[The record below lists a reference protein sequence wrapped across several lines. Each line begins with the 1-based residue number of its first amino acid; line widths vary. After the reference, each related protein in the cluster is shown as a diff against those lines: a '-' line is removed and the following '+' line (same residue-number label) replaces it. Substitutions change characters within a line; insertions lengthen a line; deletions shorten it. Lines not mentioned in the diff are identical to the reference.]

1 MDPRHPNI
9 AFAANTGALIA
20 FVSLLFSAFLPI
32 GTPRGWS
39 SAETI
44 LAILILVFSALS
56 WWAKL
61 EHDTPV
67 VHEHGTSAAQ
77 YEAMEDL
84 PTMVSSMN
92 SGRNVNSNTAAV
104 IESIVG
110 RQTSQEASIVSSA
123 IGTLSSGEIGKSSAQ
138 AVSQNT
144 VNHAVVNTENFDSRG
159 FQTSGATNVPLP
171 VPTHVE
177 QPTLPAMLDLPEM
190 PDLDDLIQGEKD
202 TTPAVDLPKLPD
214 F

>member
-20 FVSLLFSAFLPI
+20 FISLLFSAFLPV
-32 GTPRGWS
+32 GTPIGWAL
-39 SAETI
+39 AETI
-44 LAILILVFSALS
+44 LAILIPIFVAVS

-67 VHEHGTSAAQ
+67 VHEHGTSTAQ

-92 SGRNVNSNTAAV
+92 LGGSVNSNTAAV

-110 RQTSQEASIVSSA
+110 TQTSQDASVVSSA
-123 IGTLSSGEIGKSSAQ
+123 IGTLSSGEIGQSSAQ
-138 AVSQNT
+138 AASQNT
-144 VNHAVVNTENFDSRG
+144 VQHAVVNTEKFNARG
-159 FQTSGATNVPLP
+159 FQTSGTTSVPLP
-171 VPTHVE
+171 KVDLVE
-177 QPTLPAMLDLPEM
+177 EPTLPVMLDLPEM
-190 PDLDDLIQGEKD
+190 PDLDDLLQDEKD
-202 TTPAVDLPKLPD
+202 EPPALELPYLPD

>member
-20 FVSLLFSAFLPI
+20 FISLLFSAFLPI
-32 GTPRGWS
+32 GTPRGWAL
-39 SAETI
+39 AETI
-44 LAILILVFSALS
+44 LAILVPIFVAVS

-67 VHEHGTSAAQ
+67 VHAHGTSTAQ

-92 SGRNVNSNTAAV
+92 SGGSVNSNTAAV
-104 IESIVG
+104 IESIIG
-110 RQTSQEASIVSSA
+110 TQTSQDASVVSGA
-123 IGTLSSGEIGKSSAQ
+123 IGTLSRGEIGQSSAQ
-138 AVSQNT
+138 AASQHT
-144 VNHAVVNTENFDSRG
+144 VQHAVVNTENFDSRG
-159 FQTSGATNVPLP
+159 FQTSGTANVPLP
-171 VPTHVE
+171 KMDLAEEPA
-177 QPTLPAMLDLPEM
+177 LPSMLDLPEM
-190 PDLDDLIQGEKD
+190 PDLDDLLQDEKEEA
-202 TTPAVDLPKLPD
+202 PAMNLPELPD

>member
-20 FVSLLFSAFLPI
+20 FISLLFSAFLPI
-32 GTPRGWS
+32 GTPRGWAL
-39 SAETI
+39 AETI
-44 LAILILVFSALS
+44 LAILVPIFAAVS

-67 VHEHGTSAAQ
+67 VHAHGTSTAQ

-84 PTMVSSMN
+84 PTMVSSFN
-92 SGRNVNSNTAAV
+92 SGGSVNSNTAAV

-110 RQTSQEASIVSSA
+110 RQSSQDGSVVSNA
-123 IGTLSSGEIGKSSAQ
+123 IGTLSSGEIGQSSAQ
-138 AVSQNT
+138 AASQNT
-144 VNHAVVNTENFDSRG
+144 VQHAVVNTGKFDSRG
-159 FQTSGATNVPLP
+159 FQTSGTENVPLP
-171 VPTHVE
+171 KLDLVEEPVLPT
-177 QPTLPAMLDLPEM
+177 MLDLPEM
-190 PDLDDLIQGEKD
+190 PDLDDLVQDEKEEP
-202 TTPAVDLPKLPD
+202 PAPELPELPD